1 MPVFDVRTMQ
11 DLYSQRAVKTSSLI
25 LQIVADM
32 GVMGMILAAVGL
44 YGLVAYR
51 HPHGPGGGPAG
62 GRLDGIWTGAATPRG
77 GWCSWAGGGALPLPG
92 AGGGAAHLFRR
103 CGQI

>member
-62 GRLDGIWTGAATPRG
+62 GRLDGIATGAAAPRG
-77 GWCSWAGGGALPLPG
+77 GGASWAGCWCSPSPVRGVTAY
-92 AGGGAAHLFRR
+92 
-103 CGQI
+103 QS